1 MKGDL
6 ATLPSLSRLATA
18 LHKVTERLGSELGA
32 PEAEPPQWTD
42 FEWRI
47 ARAVAAMHGI
57 SPLLNARLRWQG
69 PLAWQEFLE
78 QQHQQ
83 SVKRHLLI
91 QGLLQEIDHR
101 ARRASVGFIALKGSA
116 LNALRVY
123 AVGERPM
130 GDIDLLVPPG
140 NIGSVAEVLN
150 HCGYE
155 LAFDSDRH
163 LSFQP
168 KGRQAPSVIRLGEH
182 IDNPVKIELHSKIA
196 EKLPVTEV
204 DVTAVLLPK
213 TMESGLNAYP
223 SLPSLMLHLLL
234 HAAGNMRAHAL
245 RGLQLHD
252 IALLAQRFT
261 AEDWEQLLPETANV
275 DSLWWAFVPIALT
288 ARYYSSAIPAK
299 VIRRLKADCPPLLQ
313 MTGRRD
319 LTAVSWSNIRIAAFP
334 GIWWSRSAPEALEF
348 IRRRVW
354 PSREARSE
362 LREGAGQIPQSSSV
376 PWYGISH
383 GARIIRWMI
392 SRPPRVQTLLSV
404 RAALASEA

>member
-1 MKGDL
+1 MKGDFS
-6 ATLPSLSRLATA
+6 TLPSISRLATA
-18 LHKVTERLGSELGA
+18 LQKVTERLGCEFGVPL
-32 PEAEPPQWTD
+32 AEPPEWTE

-57 SPLLNARLRWQG
+57 SPLLNTHLRWEG
-69 PLAWQEFLE
+69 PQAWQEFLE

-91 QGLLQEIDHR
+91 EGLLQEIDHQ
-101 ARRASVGFIALKGSA
+101 ARRANVGFVALKGCA
-116 LNALRVY
+116 LNALRLY
-123 AVGERPM
+123 AAGERPM
-130 GDIDLLVPPG
+130 GDIDLLVRPDD
-140 NIGSVAEVLN
+140 IDSVAEVLN

-155 LAFDSDRH
+155 LAFDSKRH

-168 KGRQAPSVIRLGEH
+168 KGCQTPAVFRLGEH
-182 IDNPVKIELHSKIA
+182 IDSPVKIELHSKIA
-196 EKLPVTEV
+196 EQLPVTEV
-204 DVTAVLLPK
+204 DVTAALLPK
-213 TMESGLNAYP
+213 VMESGLNAYP
-223 SLPSLMLHLLL
+223 SLPSLMTHLLL

-261 AEDWEQLLPETANV
+261 GEDWEQLLPETANV
-275 DSLWWAFVPIALT
+275 DNPWWAFVPIALT
-288 ARYYSSAIPAK
+288 ARYYSSAIPAE
-299 VIRRLKADCPPLLQ
+299 VIRRLKAYCPLSLQ
-313 MTGRRD
+313 MTRHRQ

-334 GIWWSRSAPEALEF
+334 GIWWSRSVPEALEF
-348 IRRRVW
+348 MRRRVW

-362 LREGAGQIPQSSSV
+362 LRQGAAQIPQSSSV

-383 GARIIRWMI
+383 GARIMRWMV

-404 RAALASEA
+404 RAALATDA